1 VREAETEE
9 EMESWELIY
18 NGNNDEEEALMM
30 VVLEICLRDN
40 HIDEY
45 ISLYPWYIPF
55 FWRFRRGSP
64 YWDFIE
70 NEKTRRLQFSLI
82 TKGNLKDLKNTVT
95 DIGIRKTTLMSA
107 TNSASSGWKCQSS
120 HELCG
125 WSAEAPYKILAYS
138 AELKGLYMQTTIHC
152 DFSRCSMSWE

>member
-45 ISLYPWYIPF
+45 ISLYP
-55 FWRFRRGSP
+55 
-64 YWDFIE
+64 
-70 NEKTRRLQFSLI
+70 
-82 TKGNLKDLKNTVT
+82 
-95 DIGIRKTTLMSA
+95 
-107 TNSASSGWKCQSS
+107 
-120 HELCG
+120 
-125 WSAEAPYKILAYS
+125 
-138 AELKGLYMQTTIHC
+138 
-152 DFSRCSMSWE
+152 